1 MFLALIAMIEKKP
14 EKKLTSSHLM
24 YLFPGIMSNAVE
36 EPKSWAHGSLVVEG
50 GERKNETRE
59 RDGRAMMG
67 NMDRNQSEKKESNLI
82 TPYHNMRLVERSIS
96 DKQTKLRD

>member
-1 MFLALIAMIEKKP
+1 MIEKKP

-36 EPKSWAHGSLVVEG
+36 EPKSWAHGSIVVEG

-59 RDGRAMMG
+59 REGRAREKEGKATMG
-67 NMDRNQSEKKESNLI
+67 NMRTGTKARRKNQI
-82 TPYHNMRLVERSIS
+82 
-96 DKQTKLRD
+96 

>member
-1 MFLALIAMIEKKP
+1 MKTVTGRRKKTWEQLLRYVSCVDRDNR

-36 EPKSWAHGSLVVEG
+36 EPKSWAHGSIVVEG

-59 RDGRAMMG
+59 REGRAREREGRATMG
-67 NMDRNQSEKKESNLI
+67 NMR
-82 TPYHNMRLVERSIS
+82 TG
-96 DKQTKLRD
+96 TKA